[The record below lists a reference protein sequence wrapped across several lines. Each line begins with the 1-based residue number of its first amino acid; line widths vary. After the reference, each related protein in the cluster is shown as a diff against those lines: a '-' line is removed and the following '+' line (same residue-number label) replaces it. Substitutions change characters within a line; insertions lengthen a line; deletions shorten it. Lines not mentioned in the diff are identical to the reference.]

1 MDIRQLR
8 YFVAIAEQGSF
19 SRAAALLHVAQ
30 PALSLHVR
38 NMEAD
43 LGTKLLFRS
52 PKGVIPTEAGAVLLC
67 HARTII
73 GQLAV
78 AEEEVRGQQA
88 DPSGEVRLGLPG
100 TIGEVLSVPLI
111 RAAHLRYPKIRLRIA
126 EAMSG
131 FVLDW
136 MREARID
143 LAVVYREV
151 NETGIDSVRLL
162 DEELVFF
169 APAEAPEGVRL
180 PPPGQPV
187 ALRDLAQVPMILPG
201 AAHGL
206 RELLTRYAISAGI
219 SLTTVIEVDS
229 YHSIKELVLSGFG
242 CSILPG
248 NAVHREIAEGRLQ
261 GWQIR
266 APEILRSVW
275 LAHATSRPM
284 SHSVAAIQSLACEVL
299 QNLARSG
306 SWAGARPLPLP
317 VSEP

>member
-38 NMEAD
+38 NMETD

-52 PKGVIPTEAGAVLLC
+52 PKGVVPTEAGAVLLRN
-67 HARTII
+67 ARTII

-111 RAAHLRYPKIRLRIA
+111 RAAHIRYPNIRLRIA

-143 LAVVYREV
+143 LAVIYREV
-151 NETGIDSVRLL
+151 NESGIDSVRLL

-169 APAEAPEGVRL
+169 APPEAPEGVML
-180 PPPGQPV
+180 PAPGRAV
-187 ALRDLAQVPMILPG
+187 ALSDLAEIPMILPG

-206 RELLTRYAISAGI
+206 RELLTRFAITAGV
-219 SLTTVIEVDS
+219 SLSTVIEVDS
-229 YHSIKELVLSGFG
+229 YHSIKELVRSGFG

-248 NAVHREIAEGRLQ
+248 NAVHREITEGRLQ

-266 APEILRSVW
+266 EPEILRSVW
-275 LAHATSRPM
+275 LAHATNRPM
-284 SHSVAAIQSLACEVL
+284 SNSVAAIQSLACEVL

-317 VSEP
+317 VGEP